1 MVTAVSLASGSAV
14 GGAGMAP
21 SAATPQLSDFAQSAL
36 DSIGRMQQDYGASTA
51 AMNRPTPAPTA
62 TGTPGSETSNM
73 IAAMDSMRAST
84 DAALKV
90 QGQIVQFSMATSI
103 SSSLGNNLNSFL
115 KGT

>member
-14 GGAGMAP
+14 GGVGMTP
-21 SAATPQLSDFAQSAL
+21 SAASPQLSDFARTAL
-36 DSIGRMQQDYGASTA
+36 DSISRMQQDYGASTA
-51 AMNRPTPAPTA
+51 AMNRPTPAPA
-62 TGTPGSETSNM
+62 VAGAPGSETSNLV
-73 IAAMDSMRAST
+73 AAMDSMRAST

-115 KGT
+115 KGQ